1 MDLKMKRPELAD
13 RDLINGYLKYADSR
27 SCELTFGNIYL
38 WSRFYETGFAI
49 VEDTI
54 VFGEVDGVYSYSF
67 PVGPGDLKRA
77 VDALMDHC
85 RENNAVFQLHNVTGE
100 EFEKLEE
107 IYPGRFEIAYEREYA
122 DYVYETEKLAKLS
135 GKKYHSKKNHVN
147 KFMSL
152 YPDWSYEPITK
163 ENVEECFQMALRWR
177 KENGCE
183 EDEEKNAEMCVSLN
197 SLRLFEELGFVGGVL
212 RVNGKIVAYTVGEP
226 STKADTMIVHIEKA
240 LSEVQ
245 GAYTVINQQFALHQ
259 GQGYTYLNREDD
271 VGDEGLRKAKLSYK
285 PVFLIEKGVVRE
297 RSEG

>member
-49 VEDTI
+49 VEDNI

-77 VDALMDHC
+77 VDALMAHC

-177 KENGCE
+177 RENGCE

>member
-67 PVGPGDLKRA
+67 PVGPGDLKKA
-77 VDALMDHC
+77 VDALMAHC

-177 KENGCE
+177 RENGCE

-240 LSEVQ
+240 LSEIQ

-297 RSEG
+297 RSGG